1 MNTRRFRPSSRLFL
15 CLAIVMLLAGCSSK
29 PPAEQVAP
37 PPTQSAHQEQDH
49 WIRVADPLEAFNR
62 RVYRFNYYADEYV
75 VLPIVMGYRKVMP
88 DVAEKGVSNFI
99 DNILELTNFSNSLLQ
114 LKPKASLI
122 TLGRFVTN
130 TTVGLLGL
138 FDPATELGLQRQDED
153 FGQTLGFYGVGNGPY
168 LVLPLIGPTNL
179 RDSLGMLGDNTLFTG
194 VDPLNLDDH
203 QTREYVFKSL
213 YGVDKRT
220 RVPFRY
226 YASGNPFEY
235 EWVRFLYTQKRL
247 LQIKE

>member
-1 MNTRRFRPSSRLFL
+1 MKKSPLLPSWRLLLCFL
-15 CLAIVMLLAGCSSK
+15 TVMLLAGCSTRPVSEQ
-29 PPAEQVAP
+29 PAQSPEQPAP
-37 PPTQSAHQEQDH
+37 KEQDH
-49 WIRVADPLEAFNR
+49 WVRVSDPLEPLNR
-62 RVYRFNYYADEYV
+62 RIYRFNYYADEYV
-75 VLPIVMGYRKVMP
+75 LLPVVTGYRKVMP

-99 DNILELTNFSNSLLQ
+99 DNILELTNLSNSLLQ
-114 LKPKASLI
+114 LKPKSSLI

-138 FDPATELGLQRQDED
+138 FDPATELGLPRQNED

-179 RDSLGMLGDNTLFTG
+179 RDSLGMLGDNVAFTS
-194 VDPLNLDDH
+194 VDPLDMDDH
-203 QTREYVFKSL
+203 QTREYVFKTL
-213 YGVDKRT
+213 YSVDKRK
-220 RVPFRY
+220 RIPFRY

-247 LQIKE
+247 LQIQE